1 LDTTGENHRQL
12 LQLLLLRLFVF
23 FLSVFSMFHPVF
35 ASGVLEVISPHKFF
49 CTVLALSFIFFMMRR
64 DEYCLLPGEFFLSG
78 DVAEITQLLLHHW

>member
-1 LDTTGENHRQL
+1 LDTPGKNHKQL
-12 LQLLLLRLFVF
+12 LQRLFVF

-35 ASGVLEVISPHKFF
+35 ASGVDVIIPQKFF
-49 CTVLALSFIFFMMRR
+49 CTVLALSFFIFMMRR